1 MKGKRGGAKIGTD
14 FLARESPS
22 EELINFR
29 KEQKAKSKA
38 RIKKLELSTS
48 LGELDAFKKGKNSK
62 GNK

>member
-38 RIKKLELSTS
+38 RIKKLEFAPSI
-48 LGELDAFKKGKNSK
+48 GELYAIKERKYQKND
-62 GNK
+62 